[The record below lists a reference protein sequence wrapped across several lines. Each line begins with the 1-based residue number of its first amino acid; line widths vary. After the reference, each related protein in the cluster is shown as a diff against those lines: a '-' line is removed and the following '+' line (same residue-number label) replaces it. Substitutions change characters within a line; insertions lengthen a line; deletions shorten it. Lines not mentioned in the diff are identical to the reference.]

1 MSNINNEIIDKIKL
15 MNSIDGR
22 NHQHTNLS
30 LSLSLFIK
38 RLWDVIWSPDR
49 TGSPVKVQ
57 PRKPLTESV
66 KAWLASGVPYGIGY
80 EVSIRVKIS

>member
-30 LSLSLFIK
+30 LSLSVYQEIMGRHLIA
-38 RLWDVIWSPDR
+38 WSNR
-49 TGSPVKVQ
+49 KSSEGSTPETIGRVGK
-57 PRKPLTESV
+57 SV
-66 KAWLASGVPYGIGY
+66 AG
-80 EVSIRVKIS
+80 